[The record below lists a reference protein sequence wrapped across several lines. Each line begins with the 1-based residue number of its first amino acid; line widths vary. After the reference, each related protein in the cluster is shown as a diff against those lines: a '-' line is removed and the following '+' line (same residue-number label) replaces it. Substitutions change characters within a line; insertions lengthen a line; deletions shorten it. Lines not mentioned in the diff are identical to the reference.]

1 MGSALCRFRF
11 ANIQHLNI
19 ITNIHN
25 SIIRIIGWIIISI
38 IRWITWMMEITHA
51 YLMVMLSMVTEWFNT
66 NPTPL
71 SPLASLASLE
81 RCISN
86 PLVRGYSNVSVS
98 SDNEGAHFVPF
109 GRGHDDIANMNNNN
123 NSQSTSNIDA
133 IFGFSPN

>member
-1 MGSALCRFRF
+1 MTTIEQRNLP
-11 ANIQHLNI
+11 LNQEETI
-19 ITNIHN
+19 ENNNEPTN
-25 SIIRIIGWIIISI
+25 G
-38 IRWITWMMEITHA
+38 
-51 YLMVMLSMVTEWFNT
+51 LSLPPIPHFDTT